1 MNHIVRAAL
10 NFFVVLIVG
19 ECVVVA
25 ISF

>member
-10 NFFVVLIVG
+10 NFIAVLVIG
-19 ECVVVA
+19 ECIIAA